1 MKKNP
6 VISSVFFLSGLYDSV
21 LGATFLVA
29 GDKLFTRY
37 DVVPPNHWG
46 YVQFP
51 AMLLLIFGAMFF
63 AVAENPQRNRNL
75 IPYGILLKIAYAATV
90 FWYWAGPGI
99 PDMWKPFAIIDT
111 VFAVAF
117 VWSWLELRDRG
128 AAAATT
134 ASA

>member
-37 DVVPPNHWG
+37 DVAPPNHWG

-75 IPYGILLKIAYAATV
+75 IPYGILLKVAYAATV

-99 PDMWKPFAIIDT
+99 PDMWKPFAVIDA

-117 VWSWLELRDRG
+117 VWSWLELRDRR
-128 AAAATT
+128 AAAATA